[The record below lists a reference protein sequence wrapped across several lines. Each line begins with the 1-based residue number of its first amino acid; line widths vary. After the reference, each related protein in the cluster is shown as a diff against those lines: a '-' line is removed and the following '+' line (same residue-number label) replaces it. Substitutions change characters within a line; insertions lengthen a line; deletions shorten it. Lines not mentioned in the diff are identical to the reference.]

1 MTNREAI
8 AAEILPYSL
17 DENGL
22 EKLFVD
28 CADHFGVE
36 AEIDDDYEPST
47 MKQTVALAA
56 MRCLARMKV
65 LQTEQVDVIRNTYD
79 TNKLNQAIAAIA
91 ASAGLSASL
100 VDAEDDNYSL
110 TSVKCW

>member
-8 AAEILPYSL
+8 AAEIQPYSL

-28 CADHFGVE
+28 AAAHFGVK
-36 AEIDDDYEPST
+36 ADVDDDYST
-47 MKQTVALAA
+47 ALQQPVALAA

-65 LQTEQVDVIRNTYD
+65 LQREQLDVISNTYD
-79 TNKLNQAIAAIA
+79 TAKLNQAIAAIA

-100 VDAEDDNYSL
+100 VDAEDDNYNL
-110 TSVKCW
+110 TAVQCW

>member
-8 AAEILPYSL
+8 AAEIQPYSL

-22 EKLFVD
+22 EKLFID
-28 CADHFGVE
+28 SAAHFGMSGDV
-36 AEIDDDYEPST
+36 DDDYTVAMQRP
-47 MKQTVALAA
+47 VALAA

-65 LQTEQVDVIRNTYD
+65 LQREQIDVISNTYD
-79 TNKLNQAIAAIA
+79 TAKINQAIAAIA

-100 VDAEDDNYSL
+100 VDAEDDNYNL
-110 TSVKCW
+110 TAVQCW

>member
-22 EKLFVD
+22 EKLFID
-28 CADHFGVE
+28 CAAHFGVE
-36 AEIDDDYEPST
+36 AEVDDNYSVSLQRP
-47 MKQTVALAA
+47 VALAA

-65 LQTEQVDVIRNTYD
+65 LQREQVDVISNTYD
-79 TNKLNQAIAAIA
+79 TAKLNQAIAAIA
-91 ASAGLSASL
+91 ASAGLSPSL
-100 VDAEDDNYSL
+100 VDAEDDNYNI
-110 TSVKCW
+110 TAVKCW

>member
-22 EKLFVD
+22 EKLFID
-28 CADHFGVE
+28 CAAHFGVE
-36 AEIDDDYEPST
+36 AGVDDDYSVSLQRP
-47 MKQTVALAA
+47 VALAA

-65 LQTEQVDVIRNTYD
+65 LQREQVDVISNTYD
-79 TNKLNQAIAAIA
+79 TAKLNQAIAAIA
-91 ASAGLSASL
+91 ASAGLSPSL
-100 VDAEDDNYSL
+100 VDAEDDNYNI
-110 TSVKCW
+110 TAVKCW

>member
-22 EKLFVD
+22 EKLFLD
-28 CADHFGVE
+28 SCTHFGVE
-36 AEIDDDYEPST
+36 SDVEAEYSSAMQRP
-47 MKQTVALAA
+47 VALAA
-56 MRCLARMKV
+56 MRCLARMRV
-65 LQTEQVDVIRNTYD
+65 LQREQVDVISNTYD
-79 TNKLNQAIAAIA
+79 TAKLDKAIAAIA

-100 VDAEDDNYSL
+100 VDAEDENYNL
-110 TSVKCW
+110 TAVKCW

>member
-22 EKLFVD
+22 EKLFID
-28 CADHFGVE
+28 SAAHFGVE
-36 AEIDDDYEPST
+36 AEVDGEYSVA

-56 MRCLARMKV
+56 MHCLARMKV
-65 LQTEQVDVIRNTYD
+65 LSSEKVDVIQSDYD
-79 TNKLNQAIAAIA
+79 TGKLNQAIAAIA

-100 VDAEDDNYSL
+100 VGAEDDNYNL
-110 TSVKCW
+110 TAVNCW

>member
-22 EKLFVD
+22 EKLFID
-28 CADHFGVE
+28 SCTHFGAKGEV
-36 AEIDDDYEPST
+36 DGDYSPEMQRP
-47 MKQTVALAA
+47 VALAA
-56 MRCLARMKV
+56 MRCLARMRV
-65 LQTEQVDVIRNTYD
+65 LQKEQVDVISNTYD
-79 TNKLNQAIAAIA
+79 TAKLDKAIAAIA

-100 VDAEDDNYSL
+100 VDAEDENYNV
-110 TSVKCW
+110 TAVKCW

>member
-8 AAEILPYSL
+8 AAEIQPYSL

-28 CADHFGVE
+28 SCTHFGATSDVD
-36 AEIDDDYEPST
+36 APYSPDMQRP
-47 MKQTVALAA
+47 VALAA
-56 MRCLARMKV
+56 MRCLARMRV
-65 LQTEQVDVIRNTYD
+65 LQREQVDVLSYTYD
-79 TNKLNQAIAAIA
+79 TAKLDKAIAAIA

-100 VDAEDDNYSL
+100 VGAEDENYNL
-110 TSVKCW
+110 TAVKCW